1 MATRKDL
8 LKAQS
13 FISRRM
19 IAAFVDR
26 DPDDPTPPLR
36 RIGTATF
43 VSVLIGVVL
52 LAGTALIGM
61 LGGGAS
67 AATWA
72 EEDGVI
78 LSDHQSGMLFVYSD
92 KQLTPMADVASARLK
107 AAGENPSGPPRVI
120 DVSTESLRGIE
131 QQPMQG
137 ITGAPRQLPAAK
149 DLEGY
154 PVRVCSTAPSGRG
167 RYLTLEFGNEAQVSR
182 DISFVA
188 KASDG
193 KEFLVSGGKTHALYS
208 RPGESSGLAQDL
220 PIVEPGDSWI
230 YALPSGLPI
239 DPITIE
245 GFGEPARHSPRQ
257 LTIGQMVVVK
267 GTDSSPDRYY
277 VQLDRGLSAISFL
290 DMKLVM
296 QVNNVDRQ
304 PVEISDADLARYK
317 NPDVESVS
325 HDGVP
330 MYELEGPPG
339 YTSLQ
344 DASVCATFTEDDP
357 SRVALSVGQTTPEI
371 PNSLGAPRGDTF
383 DLITTPPLD
392 GALLRNA
399 DAVTDQGASTLLLGG
414 KGYAIPDLASRRALG
429 YGDARPL
436 PVPGGLLRLLT
447 PGLEGQGASLSLVS
461 VAVVEQ

>member
-13 FISRRM
+13 FMSRRM

-36 RIGTATF
+36 RVGTATF
-43 VSVLIGVVL
+43 VSVLLGVVL
-52 LAGTALIGM
+52 LAGTTLLGM
-61 LGGGAS
+61 LSGGAS

-72 EEDGVI
+72 EEDNVI
-78 LSDHQSGMLFVYSD
+78 LSDPQSGMLFVYSD
-92 KQLTPMADVASARLK
+92 KKLTPMADVASARLK
-107 AAGENPSGPPRVI
+107 AAGEDPSGPPRVI
-120 DVSTESLRGIE
+120 EVTTESLRGIE

-137 ITGAPRQLPAAK
+137 IPGAPRQLPSAN
-149 DLEGY
+149 DLESY

-167 RYLTLEFGNEAQVSR
+167 RYLTLEFGDSSPVSR
-182 DISFVA
+182 DISLVA

-193 KEFLVSGGKTHALYS
+193 KEYLVSGGKTHALYS
-208 RPGESSGLAQDL
+208 RPGESSGLAQNL

-230 YALPSGLPI
+230 FALPAGLPI

-245 GFGEPARHSPRQ
+245 NFGEPARHSPRQ
-257 LTIGQMVVVK
+257 LTVGQMAVVK

-277 VQLDRGLSAISFL
+277 VQLDRGLAAIAFL

-296 QVNNVDRQ
+296 QVHNVDRQ
-304 PVEISDADLARYK
+304 PVEISDADLARFK
-317 NPDVESVS
+317 NPDIESVS
-325 HDGVP
+325 DEGIP

-344 DASVCATFTEDDP
+344 DASVCAVFTEDDP
-357 SRVALSVGQTTPEI
+357 SRVALSVGQATPEI
-371 PNSLGAPRGDTF
+371 PNSLGPPKGDTF
-383 DLITTPPLD
+383 DLITTPQLS

-399 DAVTDQGASTLLLGG
+399 DAVTDQGASTLLLDGESYG
-414 KGYAIPDLASRRALG
+414 ISNLASRRALG

-436 PVPGGLLRLLT
+436 PVPGGLLRLLP
-447 PGLEGQGASLSLVS
+447 PGLTEDGASLSLAFVT
-461 VAVVEQ
+461 VVEQ